1 MIFNKIDLKTFFLL
15 FSIIILL
22 NSCISF
28 FGFQKRN
35 YSYQY
40 KSFAK
45 NIDLSRGNWLL
56 TPISS
61 TSFGINEDASYNLL
75 KEFLT
80 SKLGNRLKIS
90 SKLKDKNNK
99 YLMPFNINFDNL
111 KENISFL
118 KKSSKCDYIIS
129 SKVYYLDDTRD
140 IGVGQYR
147 KNKNLKSNGYK
158 SACKISIIAY
168 DLKTEEEIF
177 NLDCLGYIWV
187 DGELDEGLKIY
198 QTSKSASA
206 DVMTKI
212 IKKLKKR

>member
-1 MIFNKIDLKTFFLL
+1 MIFNKIDLKTFSFL

-35 YSYQY
+35 YNYQY

-80 SKLGNRLKIS
+80 SKLGDRLKTS

-99 YLMPFNINFDNL
+99 YLIPFNIDFDNL

-140 IGVGQYR
+140 IGMGQYR

-177 NLDCLGYIWV
+177 NLDCIGYIWI
-187 DGELDEGLKIY
+187 DDELDEGLKIY

>member
-90 SKLKDKNNK
+90 SKIKDKNNK

-111 KENISFL
+111 KENISYL

>member
-1 MIFNKIDLKTFFLL
+1 MIFNKIDLKTFSFL

-35 YSYQY
+35 YNYQY

-80 SKLGNRLKIS
+80 SKLGDRLKH
-90 SKLKDKNNK
+90 LAN
-99 YLMPFNINFDNL
+99 
-111 KENISFL
+111 
-118 KKSSKCDYIIS
+118 
-129 SKVYYLDDTRD
+129 
-140 IGVGQYR
+140 
-147 KNKNLKSNGYK
+147 
-158 SACKISIIAY
+158 
-168 DLKTEEEIF
+168 
-177 NLDCLGYIWV
+177 
-187 DGELDEGLKIY
+187 
-198 QTSKSASA
+198 
-206 DVMTKI
+206 
-212 IKKLKKR
+212 

>member
-75 KEFLT
+75 KEFLN
-80 SKLGNRLKIS
+80 SKLGDRLKIS

-111 KENISFL
+111 KENISYL

-187 DGELDEGLKIY
+187 DGELDEVLKIY